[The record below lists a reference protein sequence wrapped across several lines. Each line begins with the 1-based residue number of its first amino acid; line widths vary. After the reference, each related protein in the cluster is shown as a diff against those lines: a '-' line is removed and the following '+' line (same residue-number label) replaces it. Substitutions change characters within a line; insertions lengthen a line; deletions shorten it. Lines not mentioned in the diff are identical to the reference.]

1 MILERMN
8 QKLNNENFIFYAMK
22 NYDNPHCHG
31 IEEFYEDLNRIKYIK
46 RLFGKYEKSG
56 EIKERLLVNH
66 VIILDNLFGSEAT
79 SRLLF
84 YSIEERHYN
93 LLKTIL
99 EFLKYLPHRIPEV
112 DLSKINI
119 DAKLH
124 GNLSE
129 LEEMR

>member
-56 EIKERLLVNH
+56 AIKERLLVNH

-84 YSIEERHYN
+84 YSIEERHYDF
-93 LLKTIL
+93 LKTIL
-99 EFLKYLPHRIPEV
+99 DFLNYLPHQIPEV

-119 DAKLH
+119 DSKLYK
-124 GNLSE
+124 NLSG
-129 LEEMR
+129 LKEMK

>member
-1 MILERMN
+1 MN

-22 NYDNPHCHG
+22 NYDNPNCHG

-66 VIILDNLFGSEAT
+66 VIILNNLFGSEPT

-84 YSIEERHYN
+84 YSIEERHYTF
-93 LLKTIL
+93 LKTIL
-99 EFLKYLPHRIPEV
+99 EFLKYLPHIIPEIN
-112 DLSKINI
+112 LSTINI
-119 DAKLH
+119 DSKLH
-124 GNLSE
+124 KNLSE

>member
-1 MILERMN
+1 MIIERMN
-8 QKLNNENFIFYAMK
+8 QKLTSENFIFYAMK

-56 EIKERLLVNH
+56 QIKERLLVNH

-84 YSIEERHYN
+84 YSIEERHYTF
-93 LLKTIL
+93 LKTIL
-99 EFLKYLPHRIPEV
+99 DFLKYLPYTIPEV
-112 DLSKINI
+112 NLHLINI
-119 DAKLH
+119 DSRLH
-124 GNLSE
+124 KNLSE
-129 LEEMR
+129 LKEMR

>member
-1 MILERMN
+1 MITERMN
-8 QKLNNENFIFYAMK
+8 QKLNNENFILYAMK
-22 NYDNPHCHG
+22 NYDNPNCHG

-66 VIILDNLFGSEAT
+66 VIILNNLFGSEPT

-84 YSIEERHYN
+84 YSIEERHYTF
-93 LLKTIL
+93 LKTIL
-99 EFLKYLPHRIPEV
+99 EFLKYLPHIIPEIN
-112 DLSKINI
+112 LSTINI
-119 DAKLH
+119 DSKLH
-124 GNLSE
+124 KNLSE